1 MANSLYLYDNNTG
14 IDIPVK
20 FGNRFE
26 ATVLLGKTLNDVKD
40 QIEKKSIGFCVFT
53 NITGIDYIVP
63 TVSDREYLSN
73 ILDSHLL
80 PGNIEVKE
88 SSMWYS
94 ENANKNIIINPT
106 NKDEST
112 IRTILI
118 GYFGI
123 IPAIEKNIV
132 SKNVTEYSNITYSVV
147 NTRNNKILIRG
158 TRLDLLKS
166 VCDKS
171 PCACIKDDKGNIVY
185 RTKFSKVTIPTGNPK
200 AVENIKSIK
209 DTPSGKASKMLK
221 IYL

>member
-20 FGNRFE
+20 YGNFE
-26 ATVLLGKTLNDVKD
+26 ATVLLGKTLHEVKD
-40 QIEKKSIGFCVFT
+40 QIGKKSIGFCVFT
-53 NITGIDYIVP
+53 NITGVDYIVP
-63 TVSDREYLSN
+63 TVSDKEYLSN

-80 PGNIEVKE
+80 NGNIEVKE

-94 ENANKNIIINPT
+94 NNANKNIIINPS
-106 NKDEST
+106 NKDESV

-123 IPAIEKNIV
+123 IPNIEKKII
-132 SKNVTEYSNITYSVV
+132 SKNVTEYSAITYSVV
-147 NTRNNKILIRG
+147 NTRNNKILLKG

-171 PCACIKDDKGNIVY
+171 PCACIKDDKGNVVY
-185 RTKFSKVTIPTGNPK
+185 RTKFSKTIIPTGNPK
-200 AVENIKSIK
+200 AVEGLKTIK
-209 DTPSGKASKMLK
+209 DTPSGKASKMMK

>member
-20 FGNRFE
+20 FGNFE
-26 ATVLLGKTLNDVKD
+26 ATVLLGKTLNELKD
-40 QIEKKSIGFCVFT
+40 QISKKSIGFCVFT
-53 NITGIDYIVP
+53 NITGVDYIVP
-63 TVSDREYLSN
+63 TVSDKEYLSN

-80 PGNIEVKE
+80 SGNIEVKE

-94 ENANKNIIINPT
+94 NNANKNIIINPS

-123 IPAIEKNIV
+123 ISNTQKSITA
-132 SKNVTEYSNITYSVV
+132 KNVTEYSTITYSMI
-147 NTRNNKILIRG
+147 NTRNNKILLKG

-171 PCACIKDDKGNIVY
+171 PCASIIDDKGNIVY
-185 RTKFSKVTIPTGNPK
+185 RTKFAKATIPTGNPK
-200 AVENIKSIK
+200 AVEGLKSIK

-221 IYL
+221 IYV

>member
-20 FGNRFE
+20 YGNFE
-26 ATVLLGKTLNDVKD
+26 ATVLLGKTLHEVKD
-40 QIEKKSIGFCVFT
+40 QIGKKSIGFCVFT
-53 NITGIDYIVP
+53 NITGVDYIVP
-63 TVSDREYLSN
+63 TVSDKEYLSN

-80 PGNIEVKE
+80 NGNIEVKE

-94 ENANKNIIINPT
+94 NNANKNIIINPS
-106 NKDEST
+106 NKDESV

-123 IPAIEKNIV
+123 IPNIEKKII
-132 SKNVTEYSNITYSVV
+132 SKNVTEYSTITYSVV
-147 NTRNNKILIRG
+147 NTRNNKILLKG

-171 PCACIKDDKGNIVY
+171 PCACIKDDKGNIIY
-185 RTKFSKVTIPTGNPK
+185 KTKFSKAAIPTGNPK
-200 AVENIKSIK
+200 AVEGLKTIK
-209 DTPSGKASKMLK
+209 DTPSGKASKMMK

>member
-20 FGNRFE
+20 YGNFE
-26 ATVLLGKTLNDVKD
+26 ATVLLGKTLHEVKD
-40 QIEKKSIGFCVFT
+40 QIGKKSIGFCVFT
-53 NITGIDYIVP
+53 NITGVDYIVP
-63 TVSDREYLSN
+63 TVSDKEYLSN

-80 PGNIEVKE
+80 NGNIEVKE

-94 ENANKNIIINPT
+94 NNANKNIIINPS
-106 NKDEST
+106 NKDESV

-123 IPAIEKNIV
+123 IPNIEKKII
-132 SKNVTEYSNITYSVV
+132 SKNVTEYSTITYSVV
-147 NTRNNKILIRG
+147 NTRNNKILLKG

-171 PCACIKDDKGNIVY
+171 PCTCIKDDKGNIIY
-185 RTKFSKVTIPTGNPK
+185 KTKFSKAAIPTGNPK
-200 AVENIKSIK
+200 AVEGLKTIK
-209 DTPSGKASKMLK
+209 DTPSGKASKMMK